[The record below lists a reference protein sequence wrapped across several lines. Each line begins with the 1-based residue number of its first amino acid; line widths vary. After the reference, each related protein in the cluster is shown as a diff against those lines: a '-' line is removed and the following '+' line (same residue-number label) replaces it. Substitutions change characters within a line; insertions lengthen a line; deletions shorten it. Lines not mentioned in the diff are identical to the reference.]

1 MADLQLSAVSTSDS
15 IALGSLVVSALA
27 LLSTLVGWIINR
39 AHNRRVT
46 AAAERAERVAERSAV
61 AAERSAAAQ
70 ERVAQA
76 FSDFLSRQ
84 ERAAADEEGPRAAAS
99 GEAGD
104 AAKQS
109 DPVRWTVDRRDDR
122 SYILTILRGN
132 AHNVRLRA
140 ANAVRFDGPDG
151 PIGRMTPGDTQSF
164 LAVGSWE
171 TGVPQLVVTWEDAD
185 GTQREWRRVVP

>member
-1 MADLQLSAVSTSDS
+1 MSTSDS
-15 IALGSLVVSALA
+15 IAFGSLVVSALA
-27 LLSTLVGWIINR
+27 LLWTLVSWIVNR
-39 AHNRRVT
+39 AHNRKVA
-46 AAAERAERVAERSAV
+46 AAAERAERLAERSAV

-84 ERAAADEEGPRAAAS
+84 ERAAADDEGSRTAAS
-99 GEAGD
+99 AEVGD
-104 AAKQS
+104 AAERS

-122 SYILTILRGN
+122 SYLLTLLRGS

-140 ANAVRFDGPDG
+140 ENAVRFDGPDG
-151 PIGRMTPGDTQSF
+151 LSGRMTPGDTQSF
-164 LAVGSWE
+164 SAVGSWE